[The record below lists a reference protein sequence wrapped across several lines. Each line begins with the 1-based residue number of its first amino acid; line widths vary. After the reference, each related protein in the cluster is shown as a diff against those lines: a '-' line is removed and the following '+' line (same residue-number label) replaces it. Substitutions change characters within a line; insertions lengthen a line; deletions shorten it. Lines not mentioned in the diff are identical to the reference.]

1 MVRRHLILDSGCGK
15 YERAE
20 DRTRRGSERDML
32 TIGTLAPAFD
42 LPGAGK
48 GEVGRYRL
56 KAHKGEWVILF
67 FYPADFSFICPTE
80 VTGFQKFNSE
90 FAATGCGVLGVSVDP
105 PETHLA
111 WAKELGG
118 IDYPLLSDREKGV
131 CRAYGVL
138 DEREGRALRAT
149 FIIDPDGMIQ
159 YALVSHKNV
168 GRSVEET
175 LRVLKALQTG
185 RHCPA
190 GWRPGEPTLEGA

>member
-1 MVRRHLILDSGCGK
+1 
-15 YERAE
+15 
-20 DRTRRGSERDML
+20 ML
-32 TIGTLAPAFD
+32 TIGTIAPACD

-48 GEVGRYRL
+48 GKVGRYRL
-56 KAHKGEWVILF
+56 KDHMGQWVILF

-80 VTGFQKFNSE
+80 VTGFQKCHPE
-90 FAATGCGVLGVSVDP
+90 FAATGCRVLGVSVDP

-118 IDYPLLSDREKGV
+118 IDYPLLSDLEKAI

-149 FIIDPDGMIQ
+149 FIIDPDGIIQ
-159 YALVSHKNV
+159 YALVSHRNV

-175 LRVLKALQTG
+175 LRVLKALQTR

-190 GWRPGEPTLEGA
+190 GWRPGEPTLQGA

>member
-1 MVRRHLILDSGCGK
+1 MI
-15 YERAE
+15 
-20 DRTRRGSERDML
+20 
-32 TIGTLAPAFD
+32 TIGMTAPAFD
-42 LPGAGK
+42 LVGVSK
-48 GEVGRYRL
+48 GRVGRFRL
-56 KAHKGEWVILF
+56 KDYNRGWVVLF

-80 VTGFQKFNSE
+80 VSGFQKFYPE
-90 FAATGCGVLGVSVDP
+90 FRATGCEVFGMSVDP

-118 IDYPLLSDREKGV
+118 IDYPLLSDQDREV
-131 CRAYGVL
+131 CRSYEVL

-149 FIIDPDGMIQ
+149 FVIDPNGVVQ
-159 YALVSHKNV
+159 YALVSHRNV

-190 GWRPGEPTLEGA
+190 GWRPGEPTLERP